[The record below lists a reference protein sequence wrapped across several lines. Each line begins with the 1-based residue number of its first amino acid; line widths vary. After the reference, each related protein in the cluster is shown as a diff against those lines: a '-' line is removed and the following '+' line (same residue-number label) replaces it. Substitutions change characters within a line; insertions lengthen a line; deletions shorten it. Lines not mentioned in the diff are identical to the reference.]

1 MQTTLHQ
8 TLAASHTFRATRPS
22 AIARFFRW
30 SARQESSR
38 FGWVAGIL
46 ALHGCVITPITI
58 LFVAATG
65 MNLALFITTMS
76 AMGLALTTNL
86 AAMPT
91 KVTIPAF
98 VLSVIIDVAVVVAC
112 FAIS

>member
-8 TLAASHTFRATRPS
+8 TLAASHTFRVTRPS
-22 AIARFFRW
+22 TIAKFFRW
-30 SARQESSR
+30 AARQESSR
-38 FGWVAGIL
+38 FGWIAGIL

-58 LFVAATG
+58 LIVAATG
-65 MNLALFITTMS
+65 MNLALFISTMA

-98 VLSVIIDVAVVVAC
+98 VLSIIIDLAVIFAC
-112 FAIS
+112 FAIA

>member
-8 TLAASHTFRATRPS
+8 TLNANHTFRVTRPS
-22 AIARFFRW
+22 AIVRFFRW
-30 SARQESSR
+30 AARQESSR
-38 FGWVAGIL
+38 FGWIAGIL
-46 ALHGCVITPITI
+46 AMHGCVITPITV
-58 LFVAATG
+58 LVVAATG
-65 MNLALFITTMS
+65 MNLGLFMTAMA

-98 VLSVIIDVAVVVAC
+98 LLSVIMDVAVLIAC
-112 FAIS
+112 FAIA